1 MKQIKYIHEPTDLQ
15 CGQAVL
21 AMLTDNTPE
30 KICEILDFK
39 KAEDITVMDVAELTV
54 IAENFVVAT
63 GLNTQHV
70 NSLAENLEDELA
82 KIGVEPIRTEGMRE
96 GRWAVLD
103 YGSVIVHIFN
113 DETRLLYSLD
123 KLWGRA
129 DNVTKFCRE

>member
-1 MKQIKYIHEPTDLQ
+1 
-15 CGQAVL
+15 
-21 AMLTDNTPE
+21 
-30 KICEILDFK
+30 
-39 KAEDITVMDVAELTV
+39 MDVAELTV

>member
-1 MKQIKYIHEPTDLQ
+1 METKE
-15 CGQAVL
+15 
-21 AMLTDNTPE
+21 LTQ

-54 IAENFVVAT
+54 IAENFVVTT

-129 DNVTKFCRE
+129 DNVTKFGRE

>member
-1 MKQIKYIHEPTDLQ
+1 METKE
-15 CGQAVL
+15 
-21 AMLTDNTPE
+21 LTQ
-30 KICEILDFK
+30 KICAILDFK

-63 GLNTQHV
+63 GLNAQHV

>member
-1 MKQIKYIHEPTDLQ
+1 METKE
-15 CGQAVL
+15 
-21 AMLTDNTPE
+21 LTR

-70 NSLAENLEDELA
+70 NALAEILEDELS

-123 KLWGRA
+123 KLWGR
-129 DNVTKFCRE
+129 DGNVTKFGRE

>member
-1 MKQIKYIHEPTDLQ
+1 METKE
-15 CGQAVL
+15 
-21 AMLTDNTPE
+21 LTR

-63 GLNTQHV
+63 GLNSQHV

-129 DNVTKFCRE
+129 DNVTTFCRE

>member
-1 MKQIKYIHEPTDLQ
+1 METKE
-15 CGQAVL
+15 
-21 AMLTDNTPE
+21 LTQ

-54 IAENFVVAT
+54 IAENFVGAT

>member
-1 MKQIKYIHEPTDLQ
+1 M
-15 CGQAVL
+15 VS
-21 AMLTDNTPE
+21 
-30 KICEILDFK
+30 
-39 KAEDITVMDVAELTV
+39 
-54 IAENFVVAT
+54 T

-70 NSLAENLEDELA
+70 NSLAENLDDELA

>member
-1 MKQIKYIHEPTDLQ
+1 METKE
-15 CGQAVL
+15 
-21 AMLTDNTPE
+21 LTQ

-113 DETRLLYSLD
+113 DETRLFYHLER
-123 KLWGRA
+123 LWTDGANLETYDEKA
-129 DNVTKFCRE
+129 DEIVAKN